1 MDILNYVDDKKN
13 SMAKR
18 SEDVLTFFEG
28 YVDSLFWFNDVEY
41 SLEDNFY
48 IKHTQHSQSVVICKE
63 GKNGPTTTNQCH
75 ENVITTKNKI
85 LSI

>member
-28 YVDSLFWFNDVEY
+28 YVDSLF
-41 SLEDNFY
+41 
-48 IKHTQHSQSVVICKE
+48 
-63 GKNGPTTTNQCH
+63 
-75 ENVITTKNKI
+75 
-85 LSI
+85 